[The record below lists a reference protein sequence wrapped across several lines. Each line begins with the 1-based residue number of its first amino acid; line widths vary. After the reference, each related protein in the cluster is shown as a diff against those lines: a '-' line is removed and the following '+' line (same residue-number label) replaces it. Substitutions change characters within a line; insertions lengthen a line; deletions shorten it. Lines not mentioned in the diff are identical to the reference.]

1 LILFR
6 DYIVE
11 ELLGKGTFGQVLL
24 CRDSSGS
31 RVAVKVV
38 KNGKAFQ
45 NQAII

>member
-1 LILFR
+1 MLLR

-11 ELLGKGTFGQVLL
+11 ELVGKGTFGQVLL
-24 CRDSSGS
+24 CRDSGGL